1 MLLLTKAL
9 KFQGFLTKVK
19 KLTNKDSKSHHHN
32 SSTNTTTTNIY

>member
-1 MLLLTKAL
+1 MPLVVKAL

-19 KLTNKDSKSHHHN
+19 KLTNNDNMSHHRN

>member
-1 MLLLTKAL
+1 MLLLMKAL

-19 KLTNKDSKSHHHN
+19 KLTNKDSKSHQHN